1 MIERSVF
8 YKGSVYV
15 VEEEM
20 YSDSD
25 NSSIYTSE
33 DSFDED
39 NDVGMIFKE
48 KSPLKTKKVEVVE
61 VKKKGPAS
69 WFMAAQMK

>member
-39 NDVGMIFKE
+39 DNVGMIFKA

-69 WFMAAQMK
+69 WFMAA